1 MTLVEFLDPARERS
15 QSDLALAALY
25 FFKHE
30 EDRLSATSAE
40 VRAGLERARVR
51 GASKFN
57 ISRSLERAGSKVDRD
72 GRDWSLTQSGD
83 SYVAEFM
90 GIASTKPAVQSD
102 IAELTS
108 LAASITDDSVRDY
121 ILEAVKCL
129 SIGAYRAAIVF
140 LWTGA
145 VARLRDQIWTNYSMK
160 EIESVLKAHRQ
171 SAKFGK
177 KADFAYVKD
186 SELLQIS
193 LDLSV
198 LDKTQKQ
205 ILEQGL
211 ELRNGCG
218 HPTKYNPGEKRTSSF
233 IEDVVGIIFK

>member
-15 QSDLALAALY
+15 QSDLALAVLF

-30 EDRLSATSAE
+30 EQRASASSTE

-51 GASKFN
+51 GANKIN
-57 ISRSLERAGSKVDRD
+57 VSRSLERAGSKVDRD
-72 GRDWSLTQSGD
+72 GHDWSLTNSGD
-83 SYVAEFM
+83 AYVTDFM
-90 GIASTKPAVQSD
+90 GLPSTKPTVQND
-102 IAELTS
+102 IEELTG
-108 LAASITDDSVRDY
+108 LAASIADESVRDY
-121 ILEAVKCL
+121 IIESIKCL
-129 SIGAYRAAIVF
+129 QIGAYRAAIVF

-145 VARLRDQIWTNYSMK
+145 VARLRDELWGTKSTK
-160 EIESVLKAHRQ
+160 EIEASLKVHRQ
-171 SAKFGK
+171 NAKFGK

-186 SELLQIS
+186 SELLQAA

-205 ILEQGL
+205 ILEQSL

-218 HPTKYNPGEKRTSSF
+218 HPTKYNPGEKKTSSF
-233 IEDVVGIIFK
+233 IEDVVGIAFR